1 MATTLTANFDTRRE
15 AEMTV
20 ERLVQEHGLDRA
32 KILIAAAGDENT
44 AGEEVAGSDTQ
55 SAEPSPERRD
65 DAALNGQVMVSVEV
79 ADDAAATAVRE
90 AFSEFDAEDV
100 AAK

>member
-15 AEMTV
+15 AEMTI
-20 ERLVQEHGLDRA
+20 ERLVQERGIDRA
-32 KILIAAAGDENT
+32 KILVTSAGDENT
-44 AGEEVAGSDTQ
+44 AGEEIAGSDTE

-65 DAALNGQVMVSVEV
+65 DAALNGQVRVSVEL
-79 ADDAAATAVRE
+79 ADEAAATAVRE
-90 AFSEFDAEDV
+90 AFEEFDADDV